1 MPNCLLIQTPSNL
14 LPKNLSTFTWHA
26 HCGTQDSS
34 ASRYPTTRK
43 MLLILEPGRFNDS
56 FIFLLIKYQFRP
68 LPTDPAE
75 LGELANDLQ
84 VPHKRGLDSALL
96 QKIIDQKL
104 ISFRQDAPY
113 IVFLLSPL
121 FAAIAFLVILFLWIS
136 NGIPL

>member
-1 MPNCLLIQTPSNL
+1 MI
-14 LPKNLSTFTWHA
+14 H
-26 HCGTQDSS
+26 
-34 ASRYPTTRK
+34 Y
-43 MLLILEPGRFNDS
+43 
-56 FIFLLIKYQFRP
+56 IFLLIKYQFRP

-75 LGELANDLQ
+75 LGELVNDLQ

-121 FAAIAFLVILFLWIS
+121 FAAIAFLVILFVWIS
-136 NGIPL
+136 NGMPL